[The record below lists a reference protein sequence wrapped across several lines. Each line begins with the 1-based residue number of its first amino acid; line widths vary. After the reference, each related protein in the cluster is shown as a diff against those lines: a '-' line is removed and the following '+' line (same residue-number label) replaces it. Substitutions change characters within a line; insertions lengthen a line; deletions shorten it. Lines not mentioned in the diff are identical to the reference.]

1 MIQKE
6 MPVPEVLEMAIDSL
20 NSEAAYLRVMSL
32 GRPEPELATLNQA
45 AEKITL
51 LSKRLERLAGV

>member
-1 MIQKE
+1 
-6 MPVPEVLEMAIDSL
+6 MPLPELLEMAIDSL
-20 NSEAAYLRVMSL
+20 NGEAAYLRVMSL